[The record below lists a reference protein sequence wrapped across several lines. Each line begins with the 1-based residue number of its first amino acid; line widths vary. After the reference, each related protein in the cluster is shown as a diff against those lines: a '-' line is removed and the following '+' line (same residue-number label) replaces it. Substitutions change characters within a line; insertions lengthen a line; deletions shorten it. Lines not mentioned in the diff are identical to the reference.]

1 MTESLETEELK
12 SREPEASAERLREAA
27 READSWQVVHRP
39 KGGKSFAVRLEA
51 ARHSLRQIEASVAR
65 AAHSAVGNEV
75 IPKDERL
82 APLTINANRRLLHTT
97 LSSVAGG
104 LQKFNRLPRISSP
117 QKGTEELR
125 VVRVA
130 EMYINVFDGVFSE
143 ATLIAW
149 VDELQKREPLNVD
162 ELWSLAAFLRFVL
175 LEKVLEETL
184 GGTSSLVPTAAPRL
198 STRLENL
205 RALANADWISTVE
218 PLIAFDVVLKQD
230 PANVYPAMDFD
241 SREQYRKRIAHLAR
255 FSDCS
260 EVEVARVALKLA
272 QGGAAPNDE
281 ERVRAKKSHVGYYL
295 IDHGRARLESQ
306 IDFYPPMMDR
316 LRRWILDNSEDFFL
330 TGIELLTVLII
341 AIVLFPVL
349 PHSRGFEG
357 LITAF
362 VFLVIPATQCAVDL
376 VNTAVTAIFDA
387 ESLPKL
393 DFSTGI
399 PLACSTLVAV
409 PSLLLNE
416 EQVRDLVTGLE
427 VRFLA
432 NRDPSLHF
440 ALLSDLPDSVSEPR
454 ELDSHPLVELA
465 QQLIGDLN
473 KRYASAQ
480 GGSFLLLHRHRVFN
494 QRQGVW
500 MGWERKRGKLLDLN
514 KLLAGAFDA
523 FPIKAGKVEV
533 LRDVRYVLTLDSDT
547 QLPRGTAAR
556 LVGTMAH
563 PLNSAVIDPK
573 LRIVKEG
580 YGILQPRI
588 GIAVESASR
597 SRLASIYSGQTGFDV
612 YARAVSDTYQDLF
625 QEGIFTGKGIYE
637 PAVLHAV
644 LDRRFPRNALLSH
657 DLIEGAYARAGQASD
672 VELIDDYPSHYMA
685 YSRRKHRWV
694 RGDWQITQWM
704 FARVPDESGSLT
716 VNPISRISRWKI
728 FDNLRRS
735 LVDPFLLILFVC
747 GWMGLPGGPLYWTLI
762 LLLAVLFSSL
772 AQLAFGLLRAALS
785 DQKQA
790 VDRLFIGFGQGV
802 MVAIINLVFL
812 PHQMMLAVDAI
823 VRSLIRRFVT
833 GQRLLEWETAAQAES
848 KSSKR
853 TPVDRYMLLSP
864 LVALGLA
871 LLVYFFAPEKGAI
884 FIAAPILAMWAV
896 ANLVALWLNKQP
908 KDESRHLIEADRAY
922 LTMHAARIWGYF
934 KRFSSER
941 HNFLIPDNVEEKEL
955 FEAARVSPTNVGLL
969 LNTRQVACELGFL
982 TAPEFADLTRRTL
995 NTIRELAKYRG
1006 HIYNWFSTETL
1017 KPLDAAPFVSSVD
1030 SGNLAA
1036 ALYTLRTG
1044 AIELLR
1050 KPLLDDSHF
1059 SGLRIF
1065 SSLAHAQERKT
1076 ASLTT
1081 PPLPGVTASRA
1092 EWLEWVTDAEVIKVG
1107 STDHAKSE
1115 VRDHWWANEF
1125 ERRIEAIRAVLR
1137 EFLPWQMPRFLP
1149 VSKGFEQTI
1158 PTLHADLSIESAT
1171 RCVEDVDALLV
1182 RNWTM
1187 FADNRE
1193 LLALAEELKL
1203 SLAGARKN
1211 LRDLASA
1218 LKGIA
1223 DEAESV
1229 AEGMDFSFL
1238 VHPGRK
1244 LLSIGFG
1251 MGKRDVE
1258 NACYDMLAS
1267 ESRMAT
1273 FLAIAR
1279 GDLGQERWFK
1289 LARDYVQAFGH
1300 VLLMSWSGTM
1310 FEYLMP
1316 SIWMHRYPNTL
1327 LAQTQQACVVVQRDF
1342 ARSHRIP
1349 WGISESGTP
1358 ETDDAG
1364 HYHYHAFGI
1373 PQISLWSEAKAG
1385 PVVSPYSTFLAIGLD
1400 AREALHNLR
1409 RMEFDGWVGEF
1420 GFYESAGF
1428 THGSRKPELTRE
1440 WMAHHQ
1446 GMALLAVTNLLC
1458 GNVVQKWFHAN
1469 PIVMSAE
1476 LLLHEM
1482 ALSEGMIRAR
1492 LDEFASS

>member
-1 MTESLETEELK
+1 MTESVETEELK
-12 SREPEASAERLREAA
+12 NHEPDASAERLRVAA
-27 READSWQVVHRP
+27 REVDSWQVVHRP

-51 ARHSLRQIEASVAR
+51 ARHGLRQVEASIAR
-65 AAHSAVGNEV
+65 AEHSAVGNQV
-75 IPKDERL
+75 APTDEQS
-82 APLTINANRRLLHTT
+82 APLKINANRRLLHTT

-104 LQKFNRLPRISSP
+104 LQKFDRLPRIASS
-117 QKGTEELR
+117 QKGAEEIR
-125 VVRVA
+125 VVRIA
-130 EMYINVFDGVFSE
+130 ELYIRIFDGVYSE
-143 ATLIAW
+143 ETLIPW
-149 VDELQKREPLNVD
+149 INELQKREPLNVD
-162 ELWSLAAFLRFVL
+162 ELWSLAAFLRFIL
-175 LEKVLEETL
+175 LEKVLEEALRESTL
-184 GGTSSLVPTAAPRL
+184 SAADAASRIL
-198 STRLENL
+198 ARLENL
-205 RALANADWISTVE
+205 RALANADWISAVE
-218 PLIAFDVVLKQD
+218 PLIVFDGVLKQD
-230 PANVYPAMDFD
+230 PANVYSAMDFD
-241 SREQYRKRIAHLAR
+241 SRERYRKRIAQLSR
-255 FSDCS
+255 YSDCS
-260 EVEVARVALKLA
+260 ESEVARAALKLA
-272 QGGAAPNDE
+272 MEGAAPKDE

-295 IDHGRARLESQ
+295 IDQGKGRLESQ
-306 IDFYPPMMDR
+306 IDYYPPMMDR
-316 LRRWILDNSEDFFL
+316 WRNWILANNEDFFL
-330 TGIELLTVLII
+330 TGIELFTVLII
-341 AIVLFPVL
+341 AVVLFPVL

-362 VFLVIPATQCAVDL
+362 ILLAIPATQCAVDIL
-376 VNTAVTAIFDA
+376 NTAVTSLFDA
-387 ESLPKL
+387 EPLPKL
-393 DFSTGI
+393 DFSAGV
-399 PLACSTLVAV
+399 PAACATLIAV

-432 NRDPSLHF
+432 NRDPNLHF
-440 ALLSDLPDSVSEPR
+440 ALLSDLPDSVSEPK
-454 ELDSHPLVELA
+454 ELDSNPLVELA

-473 KRYASAQ
+473 KKYASAH
-480 GGSFLLLHRHRVFN
+480 GGSLLLLHRHRVFN

-514 KLLAGAFDA
+514 KLLAGEFDA
-523 FPIKAGKVEV
+523 FPIKAGDADV
-533 LRDVRYVLTLDSDT
+533 LRHVRYVLTLDSDT

-556 LVGTMAH
+556 LVGTIAH
-563 PLNSAVIDPK
+563 PLNAAVIDPK

-704 FARVPDESGSLT
+704 FSRVPDESGNLGA
-716 VNPISRISRWKI
+716 NPISRISRWKI

-747 GWMGLPGGPLYWTLI
+747 GWMGLPGGPLYWTLM
-762 LLLAVLFSSL
+762 LLFAVLFSSM
-772 AQLAFGLLRAALS
+772 AQLLFSLVRAALS

-790 VDRLFIGFGQGV
+790 VDRVFIGFGQGV
-802 MVAIINLVFL
+802 VVALMNLIFL

-848 KSSKR
+848 KSSRR
-853 TPVDRYMLLSP
+853 TPVDRYLLLSP
-864 LVALGLA
+864 LVALALA
-871 LLVYFFAPEKGAI
+871 LLVYFFAPQKNAI
-884 FIAAPILAMWAV
+884 YIAAPILALWAV
-896 ANLVALWLNKQP
+896 ANPVALWLNKQP

-934 KRFSSER
+934 KRFSSDR
-941 HNFLIPDNVEEKEL
+941 HNFLIPDNVEEKGL

-995 NTIRELAKYRG
+995 VTIRELAKYRG

-1030 SGNLAA
+1030 SGNFAA
-1036 ALYTLRTG
+1036 SLYTLRSG
-1044 AIELLR
+1044 ALELLR
-1050 KPLLDDSHF
+1050 KPLLNETHF
-1059 SGLRIF
+1059 SGLRVF
-1065 SSLAHAQERKT
+1065 SGLAQAQERRT
-1076 ASLTT
+1076 TSLTT
-1081 PPLPGVTASRA
+1081 PSMPGSTALKS
-1092 EWLEWVTDAEVIKVG
+1092 EWLEWVSAAEVAQAG
-1107 STDHAKSE
+1107 TSDRARNE
-1115 VRDHWWANEF
+1115 VADHWWLGEF
-1125 ERRIEAIRAVLR
+1125 ARRIGAIRAVLQ
-1137 EFLPWQMPRFLP
+1137 EYMPWQSPKFAPLC
-1149 VSKGFEQTI
+1149 KGFEQTI
-1158 PTLHADLSIESAT
+1158 PALNADLSIESAT
-1171 RCVEDVDALLV
+1171 KCVEDVDALLT
-1182 RNWTM
+1182 RSWTR
-1187 FADNRE
+1187 FSDSRE
-1193 LLALAEELKL
+1193 LLPLAEELRTG
-1203 SLAGARKN
+1203 LAIARKN
-1211 LRDLASA
+1211 LKELASA
-1218 LKGIA
+1218 LRGIA
-1223 DEAESV
+1223 DEAETV
-1229 AEGMDFSFL
+1229 AESMDFEFL

-1244 LLSIGFG
+1244 LLSIGYG
-1251 MGKRDVE
+1251 MGKPKVE

-1279 GDLGQERWFK
+1279 GDLAQERWFK

-1342 ARSHRIP
+1342 ARAHRIP

-1385 PVVSPYSTFLAIGLD
+1385 PVVSPYSTFLAVGLD

-1409 RMEFDGWVGEF
+1409 RMELDGWVGDF

-1446 GMALLAVTNLLC
+1446 GMALLAVTNLLHE
-1458 GNVVQKWFHAN
+1458 NVVRKWFHAN

-1492 LDEFASS
+1492 LDEFAVS